1 MGRWIRSHLRGGE
14 GAAEAQPAPRGCR
27 YCAGTHIG
35 EHADLRCSPRSSPV
49 VKIDDDTWVINASM
63 LMLTVASSLR
73 PRSSD
78 GAHQRGVWGKCYELT
93 LRKTSRR
100 RAWCWSPPW
109 VVLLSALKY

>member
-1 MGRWIRSHLRGGE
+1 MHVPLQSVVMALWRLLLGRSPY
-14 GAAEAQPAPRGCR
+14 AAAF
-27 YCAGTHIG
+27 
-35 EHADLRCSPRSSPV
+35 